1 LLGGSFGVHQRPFLP
16 DAGNSCL
23 VGFTC
28 HGSGSRS
35 TPAVRPISGCPY
47 QKLHRTRNRSD
58 RVESPSTDWVCDLQI
73 NMREDISST
82 TLRSQR
88 LFNWALADLAIHRTR
103 FVPGLLLVLLVF
115 TPLTASSRQ
124 IQGVPDL
131 SGNWIR
137 SDFAGLG
144 QSAQL
149 NDEIM
154 TIEGQ
159 RQWDAYDFLTDD
171 PAYGCVAASWA
182 RIWSNPN
189 VVVQIS
195 QSDEFVRLRHEW
207 MDIDRRLPLVDPEV
221 ADPERVYMEGLPTLG
236 RSIAWYD
243 GEALV
248 IDTSDYSPG
257 YVSTIAN
264 LAGLPQSRT
273 MHTVERIRRQGEGLE
288 IEITHLDP
296 TIFREPFVM
305 TIGYAATDFELLE
318 YGCSPDDASIVAPK

>member
-1 LLGGSFGVHQRPFLP
+1 
-16 DAGNSCL
+16 
-23 VGFTC
+23 
-28 HGSGSRS
+28 
-35 TPAVRPISGCPY
+35 
-47 QKLHRTRNRSD
+47 
-58 RVESPSTDWVCDLQI
+58 
-73 NMREDISST
+73 MSSAT
-82 TLRSQR
+82 KRSQR
-88 LFNWALADLAIHRTR
+88 LFTRALADLAIHRAH
-103 FVPGLLLVLLVF
+103 FVAGLLFALLVF
-115 TPLTASSRQ
+115 TPLTASAGR

-144 QSAQL
+144 QSSQL
-149 NDEIM
+149 NDELM

-182 RIWSNPN
+182 RVWSNPN
-189 VVVQIS
+189 VVVQIT
-195 QSDEFVRLRHEW
+195 QTDGFIRLRHEW
-207 MDIDRRLPLVDPEV
+207 MDIDRRLPLVDPEE

-243 GEALV
+243 GETLV
-248 IDTSDYSPG
+248 IDTTDYSPG

-273 MHTVERIRRQGEGLE
+273 MHTVERIRREGEGLA

-305 TIGYAATDFELLE
+305 TIGYARTDYELLE
-318 YGCSPDDASIVAPK
+318 YGCSPDDASIVAPN